1 MLRVSCSSNTTL
13 AAEQCPALPVVLCS
27 VGCWWE
33 WWNQTLA
40 SHTWA
45 CVILCQSSNAMDVFA
60 SFAKPVFVCVC
71 DPRFL
76 TFCGFHWNSLAEF
89 GLFFVSQAYALICS
103 ATALLCCSQQAASGV
118 LLTAP
123 RSPYVALCALCAV
136 LFLAGMQQSWRCLRQ
151 LLLLWA
157 GGWSRDLPTGILSVI
172 LGWFFTWGF
181 NFSWQHSSI

>member
-1 MLRVSCSSNTTL
+1 MKSNPGFSHMGMCDTVS
-13 AAEQCPALPVVLCS
+13 VFKRY
-27 VGCWWE
+27 G
-33 WWNQTLA
+33 
-40 SHTWA
+40 
-45 CVILCQSSNAMDVFA
+45 FA

-123 RSPYVALCALCAV
+123 RSPHVALCALCAV

-157 GGWSRDLPTGILSVI
+157 GGWSRDLPAVPSNRDSFCDPRLVFYMR
-172 LGWFFTWGF
+172 L
-181 NFSWQHSSI
+181 